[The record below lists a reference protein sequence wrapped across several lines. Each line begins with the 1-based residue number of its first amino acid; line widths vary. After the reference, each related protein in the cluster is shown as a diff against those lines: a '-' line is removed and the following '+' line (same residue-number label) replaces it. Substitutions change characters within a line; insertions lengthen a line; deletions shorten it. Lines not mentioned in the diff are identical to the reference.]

1 MTCLNLEFVPVKIK
15 WNPEVPGEGPLS
27 SFAQDP
33 VFLREQIEA
42 MESFQWKMMKAKGLN
57 GGSGAGKPPLRDAHF
72 SIQFSV
78 SFLKKMSHC
87 GIYSVTVKLPK

>member
-57 GGSGAGKPPLRDAHF
+57 GGSGAGKPPLSEMPTF
-72 SIQFSV
+72 PYSFLSP
-78 SFLKKMSHC
+78 FLKK
-87 GIYSVTVKLPK
+87 